1 MFCSRFAAQLFQ
13 NGLAEQKNK
22 KTQMLFKNS
31 LQETESV
38 DYSVCLSFCPSVC
51 LSVRQYVTQNES
63 MNGIRLANSEQAYNS
78 VIQSLSQTVSQ

>member
-1 MFCSRFAAQLFQ
+1 
-13 NGLAEQKNK
+13 
-22 KTQMLFKNS
+22 MLFKNS

-51 LSVRQYVTQNES
+51 LSVRQYVTRNES

-78 VIQSLSQTVSQ
+78 VIQSLSQTVSQWNQ